1 MERKTFKALNFDMD
15 THQLKAHYPGANYRQ
30 AYDDLRRFFK
40 RHGFSHRQGSGYL
53 SYQRLGTADI
63 FDLMDELSRQFPWAA
78 DCVRR
83 IDVTN
88 VGRQHDLTELLRP
101 AEEFA
106 MEEAL
111 LLPQET
117 PEGGVG

>member
-15 THQLKAHYPGANYRQ
+15 TQ
-30 AYDDLRRFFK
+30 
-40 RHGFSHRQGSGYL
+40 
-53 SYQRLGTADI
+53 
-63 FDLMDELSRQFPWAA
+63 
-78 DCVRR
+78 
-83 IDVTN
+83 
-88 VGRQHDLTELLRP
+88 LLRP

-117 PEGGVG
+117 PEDGVG

>member
-15 THQLKAHYPGANYRQ
+15 TQ
-30 AYDDLRRFFK
+30 
-40 RHGFSHRQGSGYL
+40 
-53 SYQRLGTADI
+53 
-63 FDLMDELSRQFPWAA
+63 
-78 DCVRR
+78 
-83 IDVTN
+83 
-88 VGRQHDLTELLRP
+88 LLRP
-101 AEEFA
+101 